1 MCKYKVPET
10 VEIWPSILPFVDFKA
25 NYKLYTVM
33 REFGIS
39 ITDTRPNQSSTIT
52 LTSLIKGRN
61 SRPITATTTKSA
73 HGC

>member
-39 ITDTRPNQSSTIT
+39 ITDMPGQ
-52 LTSLIKGRN
+52 IK
-61 SRPITATTTKSA
+61 AVVLL
-73 HGC
+73 